1 MKKEFNRWLYLGFVL
16 FGTYLLLL
24 RRDLSESAIY
34 FGIALAF
41 DPFDQKQ
48 PWQERPIWQ
57 RILLILHLALVFFL
71 FILGV
76 SPDFAKGFRDGF
88 EGR

>member
-48 PWQERPIWQ
+48 PW
-57 RILLILHLALVFFL
+57 
-71 FILGV
+71 
-76 SPDFAKGFRDGF
+76 
-88 EGR
+88 